1 MSKTKKKLLNH
12 LNNDIYCRI
21 GVSKIH
27 GVGVIAIKD
36 IPPNTNPFM
45 MTDNVC
51 LNYNGVKLKKSE
63 IDQIE
68 DRGVRKIIFDFIS
81 PDSDGNYYVPY
92 YGPNSM
98 NISFYLNHSKNSN
111 LDVISDSCEYM
122 GFKTN
127 RLIKKGEEL
136 FINYDHYGDNFSKI
150 VDQ

>member
-1 MSKTKKKLLNH
+1 
-12 LNNDIYCRI
+12 
-21 GVSKIH
+21 
-27 GVGVIAIKD
+27 
-36 IPPNTNPFM
+36 

-63 IDQIE
+63 IDMIQ
-68 DRGVRKIIFDFIS
+68 DRGVRKIIFDFIL
-81 PDSDGNYYVPY
+81 PDNNDDYYVPY

-98 NISFYLNHSKNSN
+98 NITFYLNHSKDSN
-111 LDVISDSCEYM
+111 LDVISDNCEYM

-127 RLIKKGEEL
+127 RAIKKGEEL